1 MKLFIADDHAM
12 IRNALALMINAQP
25 DMEVVGDAADG
36 NEVFVKAEQLPVDVL
51 LMDISMPP
59 GENGLQTTRRL
70 KEAHPEIKVI
80 VLTMHDDETYV
91 REALAAGA
99 DGFILKS
106 ANEETLLTGIRQVQR
121 GERFF
126 DGYEEAQLHQ
136 LVASE
141 VDPLYESLSKRE
153 KEILPLIALGYNN
166 KKIAEK
172 LFISVKTVE
181 VHKANIRKKLKLA
194 NYADL
199 LPYSLKHHLVD
210 FK

>member
-1 MKLFIADDHAM
+1 MKLLIADDHAM
-12 IRNALALMINAQP
+12 IRNALAFMLNAQP

-36 NEVFVKAEQLPVDVL
+36 NEVFLKAEQLPVDIL

-70 KEAHPEIKVI
+70 KEVHPDIKII

-99 DGFILKS
+99 DGFVLKS
-106 ANEETLLTGIRQVQR
+106 AHEETLLAGIRKVSQ

-126 DGYEEAQLHQ
+126 AGYQEEQLRS
-136 LVASE
+136 LVTSSG
-141 VDPLYESLSKRE
+141 DSLYESLSKRE

-181 VHKANIRKKLKLA
+181 VHKANIHKKLKLH

-199 LPYSLKHHLVD
+199 VSYSLKHHLVD
-210 FK
+210 F

>member
-1 MKLFIADDHAM
+1 MKLLIADDHAM
-12 IRNALALMINAQP
+12 IRNALAFMINAQQ

-36 NEVFVKAEQLPVDVL
+36 NEVFVKAEQLPVDIL

-70 KEAHPEIKVI
+70 KEVHPEIKVI

-91 REALAAGA
+91 REALAARA

-106 ANEETLLTGIRQVQR
+106 ATEETLLAGIRKVQR

-126 DGYEEAQLHQ
+126 DGYHEAQLQQ
-136 LVASE
+136 LVASD